1 MLLEATRH
9 KKDVKNKYMCDI
21 YVTLGKNYIELVC
34 LYFYI
39 LLIITTQKQYDDA
52 ITIFQMANRYGDE
65 KDKVEIK
72 KLYKESEKYRIEV
85 IVNVHNADIVEKEVT
100 NLKVLRDY
108 LYY

>member
-1 MLLEATRH
+1 
-9 KKDVKNKYMCDI
+9 
-21 YVTLGKNYIELVC
+21 
-34 LYFYI
+34 
-39 LLIITTQKQYDDA
+39 
-52 ITIFQMANRYGDE
+52 MANRYGDE